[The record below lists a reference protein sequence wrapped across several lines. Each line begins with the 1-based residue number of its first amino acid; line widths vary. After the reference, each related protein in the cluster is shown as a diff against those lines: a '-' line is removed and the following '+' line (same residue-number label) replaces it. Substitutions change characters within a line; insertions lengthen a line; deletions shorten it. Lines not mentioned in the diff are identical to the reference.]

1 MPLIA
6 RITDMPACPMSTR
19 SAPHVGGP
27 IFGAG
32 APTVLVGGLP
42 AACVGDTVTRVGP
55 PAAIVKGAMN
65 VRVAGST
72 GAKTHAR

>member
-6 RITDMPACPMSTR
+6 RITDMHACPMTTR
-19 SAPHVGGP
+19 SVPHMGGTIVRP
-27 IFGAG
+27 G

-42 AACVGDTVTRVGP
+42 AACVGDTVTRVGS
-55 PAAIVKGAMN
+55 PAVIVEGAMN
-65 VRVAGST
+65 VLVAGST